1 MEETANKTRKQKVFQ
16 EESINPLRAEK
27 AIVRF
32 VPHQGGP
39 EGDDPRHVLSGGKA
53 EGAPDR
59 FCVPILRST
68 GAYKNVLTDSE
79 KEFLEERLGLESN
92 ALSVYRKVNNYWD
105 NYFVTVDKNGLTLDL
120 LDPGQYIQYKVLL
133 ANTETI
139 APSLEDLQDRPKTTY
154 RYVLVKEDDES
165 RIENSKMD
173 TTMQCYK
180 EFGKIDSDKD
190 TMRVLVE
197 LLDLRPYAVNT
208 KTEFLRSR
216 INQLIQADAKTFL
229 KTITDPMLHT
239 KVILRRAVE
248 LGKVSRRGDYYYLRS
263 DNSPMC
269 DGGQDPTLSNAAKWL
284 NLPSHQDIK
293 ALLETEVGNARN

>member
-16 EESINPLRAEK
+16 EESINPLTAEK

-32 VPHQGGP
+32 VPQQGGP

-190 TMRVLVE
+190 TMCVLVE